1 MSSSDESKLPDNVIT
16 VDFRRRVIMTESG
29 EKPVSTGGGTLV
41 TLPFGGPQK
50 TEGAESAA
58 RAQARLL
65 SARLTVPSREPV
77 MDEKAKPAKKA
88 KRAKKAS
95 TLMSPDGEPAA
106 AAPAKPRSKKA
117 EAKAK
122 GIATDA
128 LPPVDK
134 PKKSASKPKLSASAP
149 ASPSNPMG
157 APVSLLT
164 MNKLGRFQAFITDH
178 LTALTFD
185 TRVAGVEVP
194 RQFRGV
200 PRLVMNFSHNY
211 HIPDFA
217 YDEQGVRGTLSF
229 DTGDFFVQIP
239 WNAIYAMMVPKTKEA
254 AMWDVS
260 VPVELVALIP
270 ALRRSLFPNGPF

>member
-16 VDFRRRVIMTESG
+16 VDFRRRVVMTESG
-29 EKPVSTGGGTLV
+29 EKPVPTGGGTLV

-50 TEGAESAA
+50 TDGAESAA

-65 SARLTVPSREPV
+65 SARSTAPSSEPV
-77 MDEKAKPAKKA
+77 VAEKP

-106 AAPAKPRSKKA
+106 PAPAKPRAKKA
-117 EAKAK
+117 EARANEL
-122 GIATDA
+122 ATDA
-128 LPPVDK
+128 LAPVGK
-134 PKKSASKPKLSASAP
+134 LKKSASKPKKAASAP
-149 ASPSNPMG
+149 ASPSIPMVP
-157 APVSLLT
+157 PVSFLS
-164 MNKLGRFQAFITDH
+164 MEKLGRFQAFIKEH
-178 LTALTFD
+178 LTAVTFD

-200 PRLVMNFSHNY
+200 PRLILNFSHNF

-217 YDEQGVRGTLSF
+217 YDEQGVRATLSF

-239 WNAIYAMMVPKTKEA
+239 WDAIYAMMVPKTKEA

-260 VPVELVALIP
+260 VPVELAALIP

>member
-1 MSSSDESKLPDNVIT
+1 MSSSDESKFPDNVIT
-16 VDFRRRVIMTESG
+16 VDFRRRVVMTESG
-29 EKPVSTGGGTLV
+29 EKPVPTGGGTLV

-65 SARLTVPSREPV
+65 SARSTAPSSEPV
-77 MDEKAKPAKKA
+77 VAEKP

-95 TLMSPDGEPAA
+95 TLMSPDGAPAA
-106 AAPAKPRSKKA
+106 PAPAPAKPRAKKA

-122 GIATDA
+122 ELATDA
-128 LPPVDK
+128 LAPVGKLKK
-134 PKKSASKPKLSASAP
+134 PASKPKMAASAP
-149 ASPSNPMG
+149 ALPSSQMV

-164 MNKLGRFQAFITDH
+164 MNKLGRFQAFIKDH

-200 PRLVMNFSHNY
+200 PRLVMNFSHNF

-217 YDEQGVRGTLSF
+217 YDEQGVRATLSF

-239 WNAIYAMMVPKTKEA
+239 WDAIYAMMVPKTKEA

-260 VPVELVALIP
+260 VPAELAALIP
-270 ALRRSLFPNGPF
+270 ALRRSLFPNGPV

>member
-1 MSSSDESKLPDNVIT
+1 MSSSDESKRPDNVIA

-29 EKPVSTGGGTLV
+29 EKPVPAGRGELV

-50 TEGAESAA
+50 TEGVESAA

-65 SARLTVPSREPV
+65 ASASAVPAASEPV
-77 MDEKAKPAKKA
+77 ATGKP
-88 KRAKKAS
+88 KRAKAATTPVS
-95 TLMSPDGEPAA
+95 SEGEAA
-106 AAPAKPRSKKA
+106 VAPAKPRAKKA
-117 EAKAK
+117 EAKANEL
-122 GIATDA
+122 ATDA
-128 LPPVDK
+128 LAPVGKLKK
-134 PKKSASKPKLSASAP
+134 PASKPKMAASAP
-149 ASPSNPMG
+149 ASPAIPMVP
-157 APVSLLT
+157 PVSFLS
-164 MNKLGRFQAFITDH
+164 MEKLGRFQAFIKEH
-178 LTALTFD
+178 LTAVTFD

-200 PRLVMNFSHNY
+200 PRLILNFSHNF

-217 YDEQGVRGTLSF
+217 YDEQGVRATLSF

-239 WNAIYAMMVPKTKEA
+239 WDAIYAMMVPKTKEA

-260 VPVELVALIP
+260 VPVELAALIP